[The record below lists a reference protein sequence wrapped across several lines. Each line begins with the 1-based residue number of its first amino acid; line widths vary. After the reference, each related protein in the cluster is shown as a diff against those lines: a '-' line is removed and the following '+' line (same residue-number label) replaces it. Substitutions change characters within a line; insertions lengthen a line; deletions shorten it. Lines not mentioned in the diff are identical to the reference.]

1 MGSSEQSARRSSPG
15 TVSSA
20 TAVSGTPSCRSRM
33 PSPSVMSVSWR
44 KRDKPWNGSGHRK
57 EPKSWASHS
66 LRQRESRARKT
77 AKYALLT
84 RGRAGFW
91 EHAARSEGGDTTPV
105 SLMRNLLLFGRE
117 DRGINRPAAAG
128 IKRKL
133 RARDTRPGVL
143 WQCKAQP
150 EGRDSSPSQPYQFY
164 PSKAAVRGFRG
175 GGGVPAPRTGIG
187 TVCPA
192 FHPSCGRMSRRS
204 ACSIKAQDKERWSQS
219 DPSRPQSPAVRG
231 FPRTLLRCRLRPI
244 FRS

>member
-1 MGSSEQSARRSSPG
+1 
-15 TVSSA
+15 
-20 TAVSGTPSCRSRM
+20 
-33 PSPSVMSVSWR
+33 MSVSWR
-44 KRDKPWNGSGHRK
+44 RRGKPWNGSGHRQ
-57 EPKSWASHS
+57 EPKSWALHS
-66 LRQRESRARKT
+66 FRQRESRARKT

-84 RGRAGFW
+84 RGRAGFR
-91 EHAARSEGGDTTPV
+91 EHAARSEGSNTTPV

-143 WQCKAQP
+143 WQRKTQLT
-150 EGRDSSPSQPYQFY
+150 GTDTSPSQPHQI
-164 PSKAAVRGFRG
+164 SSLKAAAHGFRG
-175 GGGVPAPRTGIG
+175 GGGIPTPWTGIG

-192 FHPSCGRMSRRS
+192 FHPNYGGMSRKS

-231 FPRTLLRCRLRPI
+231 FPRMPLRGRFGTSCG
-244 FRS
+244 S